1 MQESV
6 ARVASDLLTQQAGG
20 HDTFD
25 GLRATIDR
33 APIGLAQFD
42 LHGRFLYLNDRL
54 CEILGCDRAGVVDRT
69 FQELTFPDDLPRCLE
84 LTAKLAANDIPEYQ
98 LHKRFVRP
106 NNAVVWARITVSAVR
121 RADGSVQFFIAAA
134 EDISEQVAAEQARLT
149 AEERART
156 ALDASKI
163 GTFRF
168 DVRRNA
174 LDWSDGLDRVFGGA
188 ESVTLEQ
195 FFEVMHPDDRDHV
208 MAAYTRSVTEG
219 ADLEEEFRV
228 FWPDGSMH
236 WLHDRGRTLLGTDGK
251 PHQII
256 GAITDITNHKRMEQ
270 VITER
275 DAQFRTLA
283 DTIPQLAWIANNDGA
298 RVWFNERWFAYTGES
313 LASSR
318 DLGWMRVHE
327 DDAAAAV
334 LAGQQA
340 AFRLGAIWEETVR
353 LRGKD
358 GEYRWFLSRAMPV
371 RDAHGTITQWFGTN
385 TDVTDAWA
393 ARLEAE
399 RATQSR
405 DEIMAVLAH
414 DLRNPM
420 QAILGAA
427 AMLRVTVEE
436 EKRQRQVAMIQ
447 RATQAME
454 RLVTDLLDMARI
466 DSGAFVIET
475 KPVDVAAV
483 IRQAIDLCESQAA
496 ARNVALEAEVPD
508 ALPGIE
514 ADPGRLLQLLSNL
527 LGNAMKFSPP
537 NTAVVVRA
545 APCSCGVE
553 VSVADSGVGIPAENL
568 PRIFDRFWQG
578 YGQSRAGVGL
588 GLAICKG
595 IVDAH
600 NGRIWATS
608 EVGRGTTFYFEIPH
622 PPGSITP
629 RHG

>member
-1 MQESV
+1 
-6 ARVASDLLTQQAGG
+6 
-20 HDTFD
+20 
-25 GLRATIDR
+25 
-33 APIGLAQFD
+33 
-42 LHGRFLYLNDRL
+42 
-54 CEILGCDRAGVVDRT
+54 
-69 FQELTFPDDLPRCLE
+69 
-84 LTAKLAANDIPEYQ
+84 
-98 LHKRFVRP
+98 
-106 NNAVVWARITVSAVR
+106 
-121 RADGSVQFFIAAA
+121 
-134 EDISEQVAAEQARLT
+134 
-149 AEERART
+149 
-156 ALDASKI
+156 
-163 GTFRF
+163 
-168 DVRRNA
+168 
-174 LDWSDGLDRVFGGA
+174 
-188 ESVTLEQ
+188 
-195 FFEVMHPDDRDHV
+195 
-208 MAAYTRSVTEG
+208 
-219 ADLEEEFRV
+219 
-228 FWPDGSMH
+228 
-236 WLHDRGRTLLGTDGK
+236 
-251 PHQII
+251 
-256 GAITDITNHKRMEQ
+256 
-270 VITER
+270 
-275 DAQFRTLA
+275 
-283 DTIPQLAWIANNDGA
+283 
-298 RVWFNERWFAYTGES
+298 
-313 LASSR
+313 
-318 DLGWMRVHE
+318 
-327 DDAAAAV
+327 
-334 LAGQQA
+334 
-340 AFRLGAIWEETVR
+340 
-353 LRGKD
+353 
-358 GEYRWFLSRAMPV
+358 MPV

-436 EKRQRQVAMIQ
+436 DKRQRQVAMIQ
-447 RATQAME
+447 RATQTME
-454 RLVTDLLDMARI
+454 RLVTDLLDMACI

-545 APCSCGVE
+545 APCSGGVE

-600 NGRIWATS
+600 DGRIWATS
-608 EVGRGTTFYFEIPH
+608 EVGRGTTFFFEIPQL
-622 PPGSITP
+622 PRSITP
-629 RHG
+629 RRG